1 MKKTLFALMAAAMVC
16 TSCAKE
22 IQETA
27 PEQQNLITKLV
38 GGSQGEIVPGQ
49 LLIRLD
55 ETSAGSINSGDYSI
69 FNGIDGITV
78 TPAIPI
84 QPKNQEAA
92 RKYGLHQWYTVQFE
106 AQTRPETMA
115 TRLAAIKQV
124 RAVQFSRLVEPIAN
138 GEGIQFEMP
147 AATKSE
153 DIAGPKSAF
162 PFNDPLNV
170 YQWNLIN
177 DGTVTKEAVAG
188 ADVGVKDAWKLTAGD
203 PSVVVAVFDCA
214 INVRHEDL
222 KEAVWVNQL
231 EKDGKSGVDD
241 DGNGFI
247 DDIYGFN
254 FVNCVPCASEDF
266 INEAL
271 EGKKPSAA
279 IKGQPLNYVDGIG
292 HGMHVAGIIGA
303 TNNNGVGVS
312 SIAGGSNNNDGVRLM
327 SCQIFQGNSYCTDAQ
342 SAAAFIYAADNG
354 ACIAQCS
361 YGNQHIITDDNT
373 YLNGGE
379 LADGTEIEA
388 STLENAAL
396 RYFLDPSNSNH
407 ESLKGNIAVFAA
419 GNHQNPYSI
428 YPGALPYV
436 LSVTAYGSDFL
447 PGGYSNYGPGCKIA
461 APGGEWKG
469 VTGEYSGMILSTGYK
484 NIKDMNTS
492 YPGVTINNIESS
504 NYIFMQGTSM
514 ACPHISG
521 VLALGISYAKKLGK
535 TFTRDEMTSMLLS
548 ATNDLD
554 QHNDGNSRKF
564 FKPFSSTPETRDM
577 SIYKGNMGAGAVDAW
592 KFLMAIEG
600 TPSVMTKVGEKCT
613 INLAEWLGGSAKN
626 IKYKMEIDQ
635 ASKESLGITSDPVLD
650 NGVIE
655 LTCTKIGAGKV
666 TLSSSI
672 GKDQEIEN
680 GIGEMNFSR
689 EISIVSRPY
698 AASNGG
704 WF

>member
-1 MKKTLFALMAAAMVC
+1 MKKTLFALMAATLVC
-16 TSCAKE
+16 ASCAKE
-22 IQETA
+22 IQEA
-27 PEQQNLITKLV
+27 VPEQQNLMAKLV
-38 GGSQGEIVPGQ
+38 GDSQGEIVPGQ
-49 LLIRLD
+49 LLIRID
-55 ETSAGSINSGDYSI
+55 ETSAGNINRGDYSI
-69 FNGIDGITV
+69 FNGIEGISV
-78 TPAIPI
+78 TPAIPV

-92 RKYGLHQWYTVQFE
+92 RRYGLHQWYSVQFE
-106 AQTRPETMA
+106 EQTKPEMMA
-115 TRLAAIKQV
+115 ERLASLKQV
-124 RAVQFSRLVEPIAN
+124 RAVQFSRCVEPVAS
-138 GEGIQFEMP
+138 GEAVPFEMP
-147 AATKSE
+147 VMAKSE
-153 DIAGPKSAF
+153 NVVGPEPVV
-162 PFNDPLNV
+162 PFNDPLNI

-177 DGTVTKEAVAG
+177 DGSVASDAVAG

-222 KEAVWVNQL
+222 KDAVWVNQP
-231 EKDGKSGVDD
+231 EKDGQSGVDD

-254 FVNCVPCASEDF
+254 FVNCMAYNDEDL
-266 INEAL
+266 INGAL
-271 EGKKPSAA
+271 EGKKPSTA
-279 IKGQPLNYVDGIG
+279 IKGQPLNYKDGIG

-303 TNNNGVGVS
+303 TNNNGTGVS
-312 SIAGGSNNNDGVRLM
+312 SIAGGTNNNDGVRLM
-327 SCQIFQGNSYCTDAQ
+327 TCQIFQGNAYCTDAQ

-361 YGNQHIITDDNT
+361 YGNHNIITDDDT

-379 LADGTEIEA
+379 LEDGTVIKS

-436 LSVTAYGSDFL
+436 LSVTAFGYDFM

-469 VTGEYSGMILSTGYK
+469 VSGENFGMILSTGYK
-484 NIKDMNTS
+484 NPS
-492 YPGVTINNIESS
+492 GGYPGVVVDRIESS

-514 ACPHISG
+514 ACPHVSG

-548 ATNDLD
+548 TTNDID
-554 QHNDGNSRKF
+554 QYNKGGSQKF
-564 FKPFSSTPETRDM
+564 FPPFSSTPETIDL
-577 SIYKGNMGAGAVDAW
+577 SAYKGNMGAGAVDAW

-600 TPSVMTKVGEKCT
+600 TPSVMAKVGEKCS
-613 INLAEWLGGSAKN
+613 IDLSEWLGTSAKN
-626 IKYKMEIDQ
+626 MSYKMDIDQ
-635 ASKESLGITSDPVLD
+635 ATKESLGITTDPVLN
-650 NGVIE
+650 NGIIE

-672 GKDQEIEN
+672 GKDKETEG